1 MEITV
6 YQVQGRVSVTVLQPH
21 GDVDASNYRDL
32 IAKAQ
37 EVCNAGAQ
45 DILLDLSD
53 IPFVSSAGL
62 VALHSIARMLRGE
75 QPPDPESGW
84 EAFRAIRRDRDRGP
98 QQHLKLLNP
107 QPRVDKVLETA
118 GFKRFMEVYTD
129 LETAIASF

>member
-45 DILLDLSD
+45 DIL
-53 IPFVSSAGL
+53 
-62 VALHSIARMLRGE
+62 
-75 QPPDPESGW
+75 
-84 EAFRAIRRDRDRGP
+84 
-98 QQHLKLLNP
+98 
-107 QPRVDKVLETA
+107 
-118 GFKRFMEVYTD
+118 
-129 LETAIASF
+129 